1 MPVSIPMI
9 RTAHSMTFIV
19 GVMLIDAIGFGL
31 TLPVAPKLIMTLGD
45 VGLSEAGRLAGYLF
59 LVYACVQLFSSPIL
73 GSLGDKYGRRP
84 ILLYSLLML
93 SVAYLVPVF
102 ATSLDWLFVSRLIAG
117 FASATYVSA
126 YAYITDITP
135 IEQRAQRF
143 GLVGAAFGVGLIIG
157 PVMGGVL
164 GAWDA
169 RAPFAVASTLCFV
182 NFFYGLFVLNESLS
196 HRERRDFQ
204 IKEANPIGA
213 MLRIGRHP
221 AMKGMTLVYFLFV
234 IAPFSL
240 PSYWTFFVIEKFKWS
255 ELEIGLSQGF
265 LGLTML
271 FAQGFIL
278 RWALPI
284 LGPIKSIILGM
295 ASAFAAYVCFAFS
308 EFSWQLYLII
318 TVAGLSGFVL
328 PSLQL
333 MMTSQVPVDSQG
345 ELQGAL
351 SSLNSLASII
361 GPLIVTQLFFYFTN
375 NAAARYFPGISFLAI
390 ALLMGLALL
399 FFVRTVRHHQLTL
412 VFSPSLWRSKDL
424 SS

>member
-1 MPVSIPMI
+1 MI
-9 RTAHSMTFIV
+9 RTGHSMTFIV
-19 GVMLIDAIGFGL
+19 GVMLIDAISFGV
-31 TLPVAPKLIMTLGD
+31 TLPVTPELIMSVGD

-59 LVYACVQLFSSPIL
+59 IVYACVQLFSSPIM
-73 GSLGDKYGRRP
+73 GSLGDRYGRRP
-84 ILLYSLLML
+84 ILLYSLLVL
-93 SVAYLVPVF
+93 SVAYVVPVF
-102 ATSLDWLFVSRLIAG
+102 ATSLNWLFFSRLIAG
-117 FASATYVSA
+117 LASATYVIA
-126 YAYITDITP
+126 YAYIADITP
-135 IEQRAQRF
+135 VEQRAQRF

-164 GAWDA
+164 GAWDT
-169 RAPFAVASTLCFV
+169 RAPFAVASILCLV

-196 HRERRDFQ
+196 HTERRDFQ

-213 MLRIGRHP
+213 MLRIGKYP

-265 LGLTML
+265 LGLMMV

-278 RWALPI
+278 RGALPT

-295 ASAFAAYVCFAFS
+295 ASALTAYACFAFS
-308 EFSWQLYLII
+308 EFSWQLYMIMA
-318 TVAGLSGFVL
+318 VAGLSGFVL

-333 MMTSQVPVDSQG
+333 MMTSQVPADSQG

-361 GPLIVTQLFFYFTN
+361 GPLIMTQLFFYFTDG
-375 NAAARYFPGISFLAI
+375 AAIWYFPGISFLAI
-390 ALLMGLALL
+390 ALLTGLALL
-399 FFVRTVRHHQLTL
+399 FFVRTVRHHRLT
-412 VFSPSLWRSKDL
+412 
-424 SS
+424 

>member
-1 MPVSIPMI
+1 
-9 RTAHSMTFIV
+9 MTFIV
-19 GVMLIDAIGFGL
+19 GVMLIDAISFGI
-31 TLPVAPKLIMTLGD
+31 TLPVTPALIMAVGD
-45 VGLSEAGRLAGYLF
+45 VGLAQAGRLAGYLF
-59 LVYACVQLFSSPIL
+59 LVYACVQLLSSPIL

-84 ILLYSLLML
+84 ILLYSLLAL

-102 ATSLDWLFVSRLIAG
+102 ATSLEWLFISRLIAG

-157 PVMGGVL
+157 PVIGGML
-164 GAWDA
+164 GAWDT
-169 RAPFAVASTLCFV
+169 RAPFAVASVLCLV
-182 NFFYGLFVLNESLS
+182 NFVYGLFVLKESLS
-196 HRERRDFQ
+196 QSERREFKL
-204 IKEANPIGA
+204 KEANPIGA
-213 MLRIGRHP
+213 ILRIGRYP
-221 AMKGMTLVYFLFV
+221 TMKGMTLAYFLFV

-265 LGLTML
+265 LGLMMVIT
-271 FAQGFIL
+271 QGFIL

-284 LGPIKSIILGM
+284 LGPIKAIVLGM
-295 ASAFAAYVCFAFS
+295 AAALVSYLCFAFA
-308 EFSWQLYLII
+308 EFGWQLYLIMAI
-318 TVAGLSGFVL
+318 AGLSGFVL

-333 MMTSQVPVDSQG
+333 MMTSQVPADSQG

-375 NAAARYFPGISFLAI
+375 TEAVWKFPGISFLAI
-390 ALLMGLALL
+390 ALLTGLALL
-399 FFVRTVRHHQLTL
+399 FFMRTVRRNKLN
-412 VFSPSLWRSKDL
+412 
-424 SS
+424 

>member
-1 MPVSIPMI
+1 MSTPMI
-9 RTAHSMTFIV
+9 RSTHSMTFIV
-19 GVMLIDAIGFGL
+19 GVMLIDAISFGV
-31 TLPVAPKLIMTLGD
+31 TLPVTPALIMTVGD

-84 ILLYSLLML
+84 ILLYSLLAL

-102 ATSLDWLFVSRLIAG
+102 ATSLDWLFISRLIAG

-126 YAYITDITP
+126 YAYITDVTP
-135 IEQRAQRF
+135 VEQRAQLF

-157 PVMGGVL
+157 PVMGGML
-164 GAWDA
+164 GAWDT
-169 RAPFAVASTLCFV
+169 RAPFAVASILCLV
-182 NFFYGLFVLNESLS
+182 NFVYGLFVLKESLS
-196 HRERRDFQ
+196 HSKRREFKL
-204 IKEANPIGA
+204 KEANPIGA
-213 MLRIGRHP
+213 MLRIGRYP
-221 AMKGMTLVYFLFV
+221 TMKGMTVAYFLFV

-265 LGLTML
+265 LGLMMVIT
-271 FAQGFIL
+271 QGFIL

-295 ASAFAAYVCFAFS
+295 ASALFAYVCFAFAQ
-308 EFSWQLYLII
+308 FGWQLYLIMA
-318 TVAGLSGFVL
+318 VAGLSGFVL

-333 MMTSQVPVDSQG
+333 MMTAQVPADSQG

-361 GPLIVTQLFFYFTN
+361 GPLMMTQLFFYFTN
-375 NAAARYFPGISFLAI
+375 SGAVWHFPGISFLAI
-390 ALLMGLALL
+390 ALLTGLALL
-399 FFVRTVRHHQLTL
+399 FFVRTVREHK
-412 VFSPSLWRSKDL
+412 PN
-424 SS
+424 